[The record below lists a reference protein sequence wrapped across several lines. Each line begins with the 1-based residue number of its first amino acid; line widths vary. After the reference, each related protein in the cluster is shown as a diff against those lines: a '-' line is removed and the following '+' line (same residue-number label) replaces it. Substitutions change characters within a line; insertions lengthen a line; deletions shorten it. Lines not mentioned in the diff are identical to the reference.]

1 MPTQYSGRDFPVDHP
16 ATYRIRV
23 QGHIGPNRSDWFEDM
38 TISTTSSEQQ
48 PAITTLSGWLVD
60 QAALLGV
67 LNSLYDLRLAVLS
80 VECLD
85 EQPGQEID
93 Q

>member
-1 MPTQYSGRDFPVDHP
+1 MPTQYSGREFPVDHP

-23 QGHIGPNRSDWFEDM
+23 QGHIGSDKAEWFDGM
-38 TISTTSSEQQ
+38 TITSTQPEQQ
-48 PAITTLSGWLVD
+48 PAVTTLSGWLVD
-60 QAALLGV
+60 QAALLGI
-67 LNSLYDLRLAVLS
+67 LNSLYELRLAVLS

-85 EQPGQEID
+85 EQSGQETA